1 MENDQNL
8 KIQVFEIQNLLKLN
22 KYKESINKEN

>member
-1 MENDQNL
+1 MENDENL
-8 KIQVFEIQNLLKLN
+8 KTQFFEIQNLLKLN

>member
-1 MENDQNL
+1 MENDENL
-8 KIQVFEIQNLLKLN
+8 KTQVFEIQNLLKLN

>member
-8 KIQVFEIQNLLKLN
+8 KTQFFEIQNLLKLN

>member
-8 KIQVFEIQNLLKLN
+8 KTQVFEIQNLLKLN